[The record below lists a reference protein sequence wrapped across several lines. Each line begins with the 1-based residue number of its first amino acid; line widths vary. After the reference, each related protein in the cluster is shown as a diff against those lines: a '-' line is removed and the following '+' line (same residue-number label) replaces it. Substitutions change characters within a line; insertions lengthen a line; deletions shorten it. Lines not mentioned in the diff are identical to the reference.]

1 VPEDYH
7 CFSEDWLA
15 VIEKAKEEQK
25 AEIAARSELLL
36 NRQNEYNKVAIWIM
50 NSFIE
55 HAADIEQSQDA
66 WILNIIEKWFRFSQ
80 DDDSALLNIINFISN
95 RFMEYNSLTRIKAVQ
110 EWK

>member
-1 VPEDYH
+1 
-7 CFSEDWLA
+7 
-15 VIEKAKEEQK
+15 
-25 AEIAARSELLL
+25 
-36 NRQNEYNKVAIWIM
+36 M

-110 EWK
+110 E